1 MAATASATGPAPE
14 VGGWPWAQ
22 GGWVGGALTEQK
34 IPQSSPPSRRRQLT
48 TSPGRQVEQEAQLCV
63 CASHVSTAK
72 PLGMYLSLSVSG
84 CARLCLC
91 ARCRLCVAACLCLCL
106 YLGLCLGVCG
116 CWSRPAHRTV
126 SGAVCASRCICVRG
140 ALCVLELCMS
150 QEGCQHA
157 LARLFASLM
166 GGLGVSERTVVL
178 LRLWV

>member
-1 MAATASATGPAPE
+1 MCAPHMC
-14 VGGWPWAQ
+14 PQLNLWAC
-22 GGWVGGALTEQK
+22 
-34 IPQSSPPSRRRQLT
+34 I
-48 TSPGRQVEQEAQLCV
+48 C
-63 CASHVSTAK
+63 
-72 PLGMYLSLSVSG
+72 
-84 CARLCLC
+84 LCLC
-91 ARCRLCVAACLCLCL
+91 LGVHACACCACCWLCVAVCLCL

-126 SGAVCASRCICVRG
+126 SGVVCASRCICVRG

-157 LARLFASLM
+157 LDRLFASLM

>member
-1 MAATASATGPAPE
+1 MCVPHMCPQRNL
-14 VGGWPWAQ
+14 WAC
-22 GGWVGGALTEQK
+22 
-34 IPQSSPPSRRRQLT
+34 I
-48 TSPGRQVEQEAQLCV
+48 
-63 CASHVSTAK
+63 
-72 PLGMYLSLSVSG
+72 
-84 CARLCLC
+84 
-91 ARCRLCVAACLCLCL
+91 CLCLCPGVHACACARAAGCVSL
-106 YLGLCLGVCG
+106 PVFVSVCIWAFVSVCG

-157 LARLFASLM
+157 LARLFAHLM